1 MKQLAFIAFVLAACC
16 PSSSTAKAQAK
27 PAPKPKTEL
36 HVASAA
42 DMQPVFEV
50 LAPYFERKTG
60 IHLVINY
67 GASSILAEQMISGAP
82 ADIFFS
88 ADYMFAERVVSS
100 GMADS
105 TDAIP
110 YAKGALV
117 LWTRKDSRFSPLH
130 LEVLERKDLKS
141 VAIANPDHAPYGRAA
156 IAALKKMKFYEN
168 VAPHFVQGESVAQTA
183 QFAQTGNAE
192 LALISETIATSP
204 KFKNSGS
211 FVLFPTYVYPEIR
224 QCAVVLRSSP
234 ERDNAHKLLDYI
246 LSDEIQGHLASL
258 GLRPIK

>member
-1 MKQLAFIAFVLAACC
+1 MKQLAFIAFILAAFCA
-16 PSSSTAKAQAK
+16 SSSTAKAQAK

-67 GASSILAEQMISGAP
+67 GASSILSEQMISGAP

-88 ADYMFAERVVSS
+88 ADYVFAERVVSG

-110 YAKGALV
+110 YAKGTLV
-117 LWTRKDSRFSPLH
+117 LWTRKDSRFNPLH
-130 LEVLERKDLKS
+130 LEALERKDLKS
-141 VAIANPDHAPYGRAA
+141 VSIANPDHAPYGRAA
-156 IAALKKMKFYEN
+156 VSALQKMKFYEN
-168 VAPHFVQGESVAQTA
+168 VAPHFVQGESVAQAA

-224 QCAVVLRSSP
+224 QCAVILRSSP
-234 ERDNAHKLLDYI
+234 QRDNAHKLLNYI
-246 LSDEIQGHLASL
+246 LSDEVQGHLASL